1 MEDSGHATV
10 QIGLHGST
18 LVSEELQQAKK
29 GNILSHRTMSL
40 FYATDFADQLENVI
54 LPALRSGRMVLA
66 DRYIYTLMARDLVR
80 GMDEKWVKTLYGI
93 ALEPDAVFYLNVSSE
108 KLIERNFLKN
118 RTLDYWESGIDLGL
132 SQDWFESFIR
142 FQKLMMEQYRK
153 LQKIFS
159 FTIVDANHSVDVV
172 YNILRKEIEN
182 LISVKK
188 TKV

>member
-1 MEDSGHATV
+1 
-10 QIGLHGST
+10 
-18 LVSEELQQAKK
+18 
-29 GNILSHRTMSL
+29 
-40 FYATDFADQLENVI
+40 
-54 LPALRSGRMVLA
+54 
-66 DRYIYTLMARDLVR
+66 
-80 GMDEKWVKTLYGI
+80 MDEKWVKTLYGI